1 MNLMLAVCLR
11 SWEYHMTNSL
21 PCFVYLDS
29 KIIGSALQICT
40 FFDYGVFDKNKVIVL
55 VKKYKHKSNKIIGGI
70 FKQENI
76 QYCFV
81 VDADLDNLESG
92 VIFYP
97 FNAQSNCRAVANRN
111 LTHIFI
117 THGESN
123 KVSSIKPIIR
133 IYDYVITAGQA
144 GIERYLNHHIFSQYD
159 VDKGRIISLG
169 DTFIGKTGLS
179 ANKMNKNV
187 IFYAPTWEG
196 GIERENYSSLSF
208 VDKVTKILI
217 QTSKKCHIDTVVIKP
232 HPNMGH
238 RLKEYRTY
246 LFNIVSVLRDYGIGV
261 VLFKPYTN
269 INIVQFL
276 QYKKLGVKFSR
287 SLDRYHAIIGFC
299 DISAM
304 ETQFLNE
311 DIPYHLFLT
320 KKETQSLLKNHQY
333 QQHHFVN
340 FLDDGYL
347 NLTSLNH
354 EYYQHLKVFFIEQKF
369 LNIPINKRIGL
380 LLQSIIPNVRDV

>member
-1 MNLMLAVCLR
+1 
-11 SWEYHMTNSL
+11 MTRLSL
-21 PCFVYLDS
+21 PCFIYLDS
-29 KIIGSALQICT
+29 KIIGAALQICT
-40 FFDYGVFDKNKVIVL
+40 FFDYGVFDKSKVVVL
-55 VKKYKHKSNKIIGGI
+55 IKKYKHKSNKIIGGI
-70 FKQENI
+70 FKKAKI

-81 VDADLDNLESG
+81 IESDLDELKSG

-144 GIERYLNHHIFSQYD
+144 GIERYLTNHIFSQYD
-159 VDKGRIISLG
+159 VDKGRIIPLG

-179 ANKMNKNV
+179 SNKMEKNV

-208 VDKVTKILI
+208 VDKVTKFLI
-217 QTSKKCHIDTVVIKP
+217 QTSEKNHIDTVVIKP

-238 RLKEYRTY
+238 RLKRYRDY
-246 LFNIVSVLRDYGIGV
+246 LFDIVGVLRKHKINV

-269 INIVQFL
+269 INFMQFL
-276 QYKKLGVKFSR
+276 QYKKIGVQFTQT
-287 SLDRYHAIIGFC
+287 LDGYHAVIGFC
-299 DISAM
+299 DVSAM

-311 DIPYHLFLT
+311 NISYYLFLT
-320 KKETQSLLKNHQY
+320 KKETQSLLKNNHC

-340 FLDDGYL
+340 FLDDDYV
-347 NLTSLNH
+347 NLISLND
-354 EYYQHLKVFFIEQKF
+354 EYYKNLKVFFIEQKF
-369 LNIPINKRIGL
+369 LNIPIDKRIGF
-380 LLQSIIPNVRDV
+380 LLQSIISNTRDLEYE